1 LESVTQE
8 IIIEC
13 IQNNKFD
20 LYATHTKLCVPVIN
34 RIFKKMSAG
43 IKFSGIKVENSLICD
58 GHHRYIASILA
69 DFPLERIPGNTTSAT
84 TTVHWESVTFEDED
98 WDTPAKINMLNEQDA
113 DYNNI
118 TIEKIFEL
126 LR

>member
-1 LESVTQE
+1 
-8 IIIEC
+8 
-13 IQNNKFD
+13 
-20 LYATHTKLCVPVIN
+20 
-34 RIFKKMSAG
+34 MSSG
-43 IKFSGIKVENSLICD
+43 IKFSGIKVENRLICD

-84 TTVHWESVTFEDED
+84 TRVHWESVTFENED

-118 TIEKIFEL
+118 TIEEIFEL